1 MQISVCMY
9 HGSPEDRA
17 ELRRTVLASPRKH
30 ESLPTKKP
38 APKKKWRLSRRDRDP
53 GSDEESVIV
62 VEDELNAPDDD
73 DPNPTTQLSQFP
85 VVITTYEMIIKD
97 RVHLARYDWGQ
108 VIVDE
113 GHRLKNMDSIL
124 MREIKKYPS
133 AGRTLLTGTPL
144 HVSMIQ
150 RSRYMCKS
158 HRFRRTTW
166 QSSGLS
172 SISSC
177 QKSSTMFPPSK
188 NRRPFYHLLS
198 ISHQSRC
205 SQVQD
210 SNPLQRPRGIAQ
222 LSTNSQVARDSPTIS
237 PPATQSRRR
246 AFASSQKGVCAIR
259 AVEPASARS
268 VRCGC

>member
-1 MQISVCMY
+1 MQIPVCMY
-9 HGSPEDRA
+9 HGSPGERA
-17 ELRRTVLASPRKH
+17 ELRRTVMALPRKL

-38 APKKKWRLSRRDRDP
+38 APKKKRRLSRRDRDR
-53 GSDEESVIV
+53 GSDEESILAD
-62 VEDELNAPDDD
+62 EDRNELNAPDDD
-73 DPNPTTQLSQFP
+73 DSNPTTQLSAFP

-97 RVHLARYDWGQ
+97 RVHLAKYDWGQ

-150 RSRYMCKS
+150 CSWYICKS

-177 QKSSTMFPPSK
+177 RKSSTMLPPSK
-188 NRRPFYHLLS
+188 NRTPSYHVLS
-198 ISHQSRC
+198 ISH
-205 SQVQD
+205 
-210 SNPLQRPRGIAQ
+210 
-222 LSTNSQVARDSPTIS
+222 
-237 PPATQSRRR
+237 
-246 AFASSQKGVCAIR
+246 
-259 AVEPASARS
+259 
-268 VRCGC
+268 